1 MPRHR
6 SHPGRRPGL
15 RRAPAAATAVVLA
28 ALAAG
33 CMRPL
38 AVQDEYFAPMGG
50 AVARA
55 SMETR
60 HALSHHRA
68 LQAAQRACPATAA
81 PALPLEPGHPAAGPD
96 RGWSA
101 ARDALGEVCAT
112 TVARTAP
119 VSAHGA
125 ASNAHRR
132 WVEDEV
138 RELPAPSET
147 ASSVGGS

>member
-6 SHPGRRPGL
+6 SPPGRRPGL
-15 RRAPAAATAVVLA
+15 RHRPAAVTAVMLA
-28 ALAAG
+28 AFAAG

-55 SMETR
+55 SVETR
-60 HALSHHRA
+60 HAVSHDRA

-81 PALPLEPGHPAAGPD
+81 LAPRLEPGRPAGGPD
-96 RGWSA
+96 RGRVA
-101 ARDALGEVCAT
+101 ARDALAEVCAAT
-112 TVARTAP
+112 IARTAP

-147 ASSVGGS
+147 ASSIGGS

>member
-1 MPRHR
+1 MP
-6 SHPGRRPGL
+6 SLRPGL
-15 RRAPAAATAVVLA
+15 RHPPAAATAVMLA

-38 AVQDEYFAPMGG
+38 AVQDEYFAPTGG
-50 AVARA
+50 AVAKA
-55 SMETR
+55 SIETR
-60 HALSHHRA
+60 HAVSHHRA
-68 LQAAQRACPATAA
+68 LQAAQRACPETADA
-81 PALPLEPGHPAAGPD
+81 ASLEPGPPAGGPD
-96 RGWSA
+96 RGRAA
-101 ARDALGEVCAT
+101 ARAALAEVCAA

-119 VSAHGA
+119 VSAHGG

-138 RELPAPSET
+138 RELPAPADT